1 MTWVP
6 IRYTQILFRGIS
18 SASLDG
24 NLPYFIFDRFA
35 RWQVSQ
41 LLTYFWKVFSCQAS
55 TNVEESL
62 RPFYPLLDEGD
73 TYGTNVILV
82 LVKLTE

>member
-24 NLPYFIFDRFA
+24 DLPYFIFDSFA

-41 LLTYFWKVFSCQAS
+41 LITYFWKVSSCQAS

-62 RPFYPLLDEGD
+62 CPFYPFLDEGD
-73 TYGTNVILV
+73 TYGTNVIRIV
-82 LVKLTE
+82 GKLTE